1 MASSEE
7 IRRMEYIKEDNIYL
21 LYPKK
26 DINNLQ
32 FKDIDY
38 SSKDYC
44 ISKDELYSYLKNKNF
59 YK

>member
-1 MASSEE
+1 
-7 IRRMEYIKEDNIYL
+7 MEYLKEDNIYL

-26 DINNLQ
+26 DINNLK

-44 ISKDELYSYLKNKNF
+44 ISKDQLYLYLKNKNF